1 MHWQKIGQDQLMENN
16 KWQKLVFLIEVDQNE
31 KRDSLLKDFGQLK
44 QTLDLLKNGLCS
56 EIKGLKY
63 TSEP

>member
-1 MHWQKIGQDQLMENN
+1 MENN
-16 KWQKLVFLIEVDQNE
+16 KWQKSVFLIEVDQNE